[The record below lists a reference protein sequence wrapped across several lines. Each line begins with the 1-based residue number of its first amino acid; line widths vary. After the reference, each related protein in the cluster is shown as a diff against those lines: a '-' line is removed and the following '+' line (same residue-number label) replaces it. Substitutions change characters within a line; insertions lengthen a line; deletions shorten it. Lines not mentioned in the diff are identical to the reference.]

1 MDYFK
6 RVWISNL
13 LDELKHPKELFALFI
28 YLSFYRDTHRQRK
41 NISFVTFGK
50 QVFSLFSFTLAFRK
64 GSVCLLKG
72 QNAIFTIIDIAINK
86 NVIFKIRLEILLL

>member
-28 YLSFYRDTHRQRK
+28 YLFFYRDTHRQRK

-50 QVFSLFSFTLAFRK
+50 
-64 GSVCLLKG
+64 
-72 QNAIFTIIDIAINK
+72 
-86 NVIFKIRLEILLL
+86 